1 MPNHQRVQ
9 QVGYKRVSTAAQ
21 NDARQ
26 LDGVTLDKTF
36 EEAVSAKTAHLRPK
50 LRECMDYCRAGDT
63 LHVHS
68 IDRLARNMRDLL
80 DIVSELRDKGVT
92 IQFHSESLTFK
103 AGSEDAMAELMLQM
117 LGAFAQFERTLI
129 NSRRKEGLAAAA
141 KRGRLPGRKSRFTSA
156 QIKEIQ
162 ARYAAGI
169 SVIDLAEEHGV
180 SRQSIYAVLKKVV

>member
-1 MPNHQRVQ
+1 MSNHQ

-26 LDGVTLDKTF
+26 RWVTLDKTF
-36 EEAVSAKTAHLRPK
+36 EEAVGEDSASQAQASRVWTTAEQATPSTSLHRP
-50 LRECMDYCRAGDT
+50 
-63 LHVHS
+63 
-68 IDRLARNMRDLL
+68 LARNMRDLL